1 MGLDIKIEK
10 ALPGFSL
17 NMELNCAKGITGILG
32 ASGSGKSMLLGCIA
46 GLIKPDKGSI
56 ALDGKTFFD
65 SVRKINLSPQN
76 RKTGI
81 LFQNYALFPHMTI
94 RENITFALDALPKDE
109 KNARVQK
116 LLDRFHIADFAARYP
131 SQISGGQQQRVALA
145 RALAVEPDILLLDE
159 PFSALDQHLKQSLM
173 KDMLETLKDYQG
185 CVLFVTHNM
194 EEAFRM
200 CERLVIVSNGC
211 IETEGVKHELF
222 SRPPTYESA
231 VITGC
236 KNIKKA
242 IRSSKD
248 EVSIPEWGIS
258 LKTTM
263 KIESAEGFAGIRANH
278 IRLAEDGDSG
288 NCFTAF
294 IADESEA
301 PFTTTLY
308 LKLHEKPESKD
319 DYQLQ
324 CEIRKERRASIVDS
338 SQPISVFIDPQ
349 YVFFTDK

>member
-1 MGLDIKIEK
+1 MGLDINIEK
-10 ALPGFSL
+10 ALPSFSL
-17 NMELNCAKGITGILG
+17 NMELNCSKGITGILG

-46 GLIKPDKGSI
+46 GLIKPDTGTIS
-56 ALDGKTFFD
+56 LDGRTFFD
-65 SVRKINLSPQN
+65 SARKINLSPQS

-94 RENITFALDALPKDE
+94 RENIAFALDGLPKEE
-109 KNARVQK
+109 KNARVKK
-116 LLDRFHIADFAARYP
+116 LLDRFHIADFGGRYP

-173 KDMLETLKDYQG
+173 KDMLETLKDYEG

-200 CERLVIVSNGC
+200 CERLVIVENGK
-211 IETEGVKHELF
+211 IETLGAKQDLF
-222 SRPPTYESA
+222 QRPPTYTCA

-236 KNIKKA
+236 NNIKKA
-242 IRSSKD
+242 TRSSEN
-248 EVSIPEWGIS
+248 EVIIPDWGIT
-258 LKTTM
+258 LKAGM
-263 KIESAEGFAGIRANH
+263 KIECAEGYAGVRANH
-278 IRLAEDGDSG
+278 IRLAEETDSE
-288 NCFTAF
+288 NCFEAW

-324 CEIRKERRASIVDS
+324 CEIKKERRASIIDP
-338 SQPISVFIDPQ
+338 SQPINIFIDPQ
-349 YVFFTDK
+349 HVFFTDR

>member
-10 ALPGFSL
+10 ILPGFSL
-17 NMELNCAKGITGILG
+17 NMELNCSQGITGILG

-46 GLIKPDKGSI
+46 GLIKPDKGI
-56 ALDGKTFFD
+56 ITLDSRTFFD
-65 SVRKINLSPQN
+65 SANGVNLSPQS
-76 RKTGI
+76 RRTGI

-94 RENITFALDALPKDE
+94 SENIGFALSGLPKEE
-109 KNARVQK
+109 KNAHVKQ
-116 LLDRFHIADFAARYP
+116 LLQRFHIADFASRYP

-200 CERLVIVSNGC
+200 CERLVIISDGR
-211 IETEGVKHELF
+211 IETQGTKQELF

-242 IRSSKD
+242 TRSD
-248 EVSIPEWGIS
+248 EHTVYIPDWGIS
-258 LKTTM
+258 LNTEM
-263 KIESAEGFAGIRANH
+263 RIESQEGYAGIRANH
-278 IRLAEDGDSG
+278 IRLAENPETE
-288 NCFTAF
+288 NCVQAW

-308 LKLHEKPESKD
+308 LKLHEKPMSKE
-319 DYQLQ
+319 DYHIQ
-324 CEIRKERRASIVDS
+324 CEVKKEQRAWILDTSKPVSI
-338 SQPISVFIDPQ
+338 FIDPR
-349 YVFFTDK
+349 YVFFTES

>member
-10 ALPGFSL
+10 NLPGFSL
-17 NMELNCAKGITGILG
+17 NMELNFSPGITGILG

-56 ALDGKTFFD
+56 SLDGRTFFD
-65 SVRKINLSPQN
+65 STQKINLSPQD

-94 RENITFALDALPKDE
+94 RENIAFALSDLPKDE

-116 LLDRFHIADFAARYP
+116 LLESFHIADFAARYP

-200 CERLVIVSNGC
+200 CERLVIVGNGR
-211 IETEGVKHELF
+211 IETQGAKQELF

-248 EVSIPEWGIS
+248 EVIIPDWGIS
-258 LKTTM
+258 LKTGT
-263 KIESAEGFAGIRANH
+263 KIDSNEGFAGVRANH
-278 IRLAEDGDSG
+278 IRLSEDGDSE
-288 NCFTAF
+288 NCFTTW

-308 LKLHEKPESKD
+308 LKFHEKPESKD

-324 CEIRKERRASIVDS
+324 CEIRKEHRASIINT
-338 SQPISVFIDPQ
+338 SQPISIFIDPQ

>member
-1 MGLDIKIEK
+1 MGLSIDIEK

-17 NMELNCAKGITGILG
+17 DMELSCSQGITGILG

-46 GLIKPDKGSI
+46 GLIKPDKGAI
-56 ALDGKTFFD
+56 TLDGRTFFD
-65 SVRKINLSPQN
+65 SVNKINLSPQS
-76 RKTGI
+76 RRTGI

-94 RENITFALDALPKDE
+94 SENIGFALSGLPKEE
-109 KNARVQK
+109 KNARVKQ
-116 LLDRFHIADFAARYP
+116 LLQRFHITEYAGRYP
-131 SQISGGQQQRVALA
+131 TQISGGQQQRAALA

-200 CERLVIVSNGC
+200 CERLVIISNGR
-211 IETEGVKHELF
+211 IETQGAKQALF

-242 IRSSKD
+242 IRSSEYLLYVPD
-248 EVSIPEWGIS
+248 WGIA
-258 LKTTM
+258 LKTDM
-263 KIESAEGFAGIRANH
+263 KIECAEGYAGIRANH
-278 IRLAEDGDSG
+278 IHLAESG
-288 NCFTAF
+288 ETENCFQAW

-308 LKLHEKPESKD
+308 LKLNEKPAVKE
-319 DYQLQ
+319 DYHIQ
-324 CEIRKERRASIVDS
+324 CEIKKEQRALITDPSQPVRIAVDS
-338 SQPISVFIDPQ
+338 Q
-349 YVFFTDK
+349 YVFFTER

>member
-17 NMELNCAKGITGILG
+17 NMELNCSQGITGILG
-32 ASGSGKSMLLGCIA
+32 ASGSGKSMLLSCIA
-46 GLIKPDKGSI
+46 GLIKPDKGTIS
-56 ALDGKTFFD
+56 LDGRTLFD
-65 SVRKINLSPQN
+65 SAQKINLSPQS

-94 RENITFALDALPKDE
+94 RENIAFALDGLPKE
-109 KNARVQK
+109 KKNARVNK
-116 LLDRFHIADFAARYP
+116 LLDRFHIADYANRYP

-173 KDMLETLKDYQG
+173 KDMLETLKDYEG

-200 CERLVIVSNGC
+200 CERLVIINSGS
-211 IETEGVKHELF
+211 IETQGTKQKLF
-222 SRPPTYESA
+222 SSPPTYTSA

-236 KNIKKA
+236 NNIKKA
-242 IRSSKD
+242 IRSSD
-248 EVSIPEWGIS
+248 NEVHIPDWGIT
-258 LKTTM
+258 LKVGM
-263 KIESAEGFAGIRANH
+263 KIESAEGFAGVRANH
-278 IRLAEDGDSG
+278 IRLAEHGDSE
-288 NCFTAF
+288 NIFSAW

-308 LKLHEKPESKD
+308 LKLREKPESKD

-324 CEIRKERRASIVDS
+324 CEIKKEQRASIIDV
-338 SQPISVFIDPQ
+338 SQPINIFIDPQ
-349 YVFFTDK
+349 HVFFTDR